1 MITIA
6 ITGGVATGKSSV
18 VSRLADLWGEK
29 AAFFSADAAVHHLL
43 TTQPIKTTL
52 RPVFGNVIFD
62 DTGEVNRGQL
72 RRIVFRD
79 PALRRT
85 LEEILHPEVFAT
97 GQKALDQATESGRQM
112 FVYEI
117 PLLYE
122 VESLQKRDFDIVV
135 AASEGTQRHRLRE
148 KRGLDPETIDSLLK
162 AQMPIEQKVLRA
174 DVVIWND
181 GPEGELDEQVFL
193 LSGRL
198 LRPVPGNYRYDS
210 STPSA

>member
-6 ITGGVATGKSSV
+6 ITGGVATGKSAV
-18 VSRLADLWGEK
+18 VSRLVGQWGEK

-43 TTQPIKTTL
+43 TTQAIKTKL
-52 RPVFGNVIFD
+52 REVFGSAIFD
-62 DTGEVNRGQL
+62 GLGEVDRGEL

-85 LEEILHPEVFAT
+85 LEEILHPEVFAA
-97 GQKALDQATESGRQM
+97 GQKALEQAIYSGRQM

-122 VESLQKRDFDIVV
+122 VESQQKRDFDIVV
-135 AASEGTQRHRLRE
+135 AASQDTQRLRMRD
-148 KRGLDPETIDSLLK
+148 KRGLEPDVIDSLIK
-162 AQMPIEQKVLRA
+162 SQMPIDQKTLRA
-174 DVVIWND
+174 DIVIWND
-181 GPEGELDEQVFL
+181 GPESELDEQVFL

-198 LRPVPGNYRYDS
+198 LRPMPASLQYD
-210 STPSA
+210 PSAPSA